1 MKIYFICLFILELT
15 LIDFRIK
22 NFSDEL
28 IAVSTIYL
36 VKRLHH
42 E

>member
-1 MKIYFICLFILELT
+1 MKIYFICLIILELT